1 MPKVEI
7 YTSPLCGY
15 CHMAKKLLKQKQ
27 VDFKE
32 INVLANPIKRSQME
46 KRSQRRTVPQIF
58 INDEH
63 IGGFDDIYGLE
74 KQGKLDA
81 LLVSVSS
88 SELN

>member
-1 MPKVEI
+1 MPKIEI

-15 CHMAKKLLKQKQ
+15 CHMAKRLLKQKQ
-27 VDFKE
+27 VEFEE

-63 IGGFDDIYGLE
+63 VGGFDDLYALE
-74 KQGKLDA
+74 QEGQLDSR
-81 LLVSVSS
+81 LVSPSVA
-88 SELN
+88 E